1 MNTSF
6 WQNENFEQTN
16 GLDNSKV
23 IAKHNSSLL
32 VICFLVGLL
41 MSTWKGS
48 TEHSKAARRLGRAR
62 SILRPS
68 LGLGSWL
75 VSLGLSREKK
85 RSSQEDQTDCFSE
98 QKAKH
103 KNKEKRRRRVLN
115 NQMKSLPRT
124 QIKHDIED
132 FLNFSFLISPQRFSP
147 SLEEIYQ
154 ALDLCWFFI
163 LSIRIKII
171 FWKRLIRRSSKN
183 FRNFLEWNLSYVR
196 VVMNNKVAFKFWC
209 IILASF
215 CHIRMKKRN
224 KMLLYL

>member
-6 WQNENFEQTN
+6 RQNEDFELTN

-32 VICFLVGLL
+32 DICSLVGLL

-48 TEHSKAARRLGRAR
+48 TEHSKAAKRLGRAR

-68 LGLGSWL
+68 LGFGSRL
-75 VSLGLSREKK
+75 ASFRLSREKK
-85 RSSQEDQTDCFSE
+85 RSSQEDQITLTVSE
-98 QKAKH
+98 SASKKKPH
-103 KNKEKRRRRVLN
+103 KIRRRVLN
-115 NQMKSLPRT
+115 NEMKSLPRT

-132 FLNFSFLISPQRFSP
+132 FWNFSFLISPQWFSR
-147 SLEEIYQ
+147 SLKKIYQ
-154 ALDLCWFFI
+154 VLDLCWFFI
-163 LSIRIKII
+163 LSM
-171 FWKRLIRRSSKN
+171 RSSKN
-183 FRNFLEWNLSYVR
+183 FRNFLKVKFKLRR

-215 CHIRMKKRN
+215 CQIRMKKGN
-224 KMLLYL
+224 KILLYL